1 MAAPSAQ
8 QHPAG
13 PLSSPK
19 VEYALTPIVLLILVV
34 MWVAVLLPPYL
45 RNRGGSGSGSSMHS
59 FRQKLDSLERS
70 APSTRGGGHV
80 STYLPVHG
88 RSVESPQPLD
98 GPLPAGSRHPLQGGG
113 GPRLVPVPRDGV
125 ALLGP
130 DARSA
135 RAESPTEAEAIYLL
149 APAPDLQVE
158 PSAPVER
165 RQGPPAAVVSARAA
179 RKRRRDVLYTLMAA
193 CGLTLLMG
201 LVLGTPF
208 LLLHL
213 LLDAA
218 LGGYVYLLI
227 TLQRSK
233 AERDIKVAFLPHQ
246 NHEAE
251 PSRLLEAG
259 GGWQPGEQM
268 LRRSAN

>member
-1 MAAPSAQ
+1 M
-8 QHPAG
+8 
-13 PLSSPK
+13 
-19 VEYALTPIVLLILVV
+19 LLILVV

-45 RNRGGSGSGSSMHS
+45 RNRGGSGSGSSVHS

-70 APSTRGGGHV
+70 APNARSGGHV

-88 RSVESPQPLD
+88 RSVQGPQPLD

-113 GPRLVPVPRDGV
+113 GPRLVPAPQDGV
-125 ALLGP
+125 TLLGP
-130 DARSA
+130 NGAALSA
-135 RAESPTEAEAIYLL
+135 VPEPEVEATYLL

-158 PSAPVER
+158 PTPEPGER
-165 RQGPPAAVVSARAA
+165 RQGPPQAVLSARAA
-179 RKRRRDVLYTLMAA
+179 RKRRREVLYTLLAA
-193 CGLTLLMG
+193 SAVTLLMG
-201 LVLGTPF
+201 LVLGTPA

-213 LLDAA
+213 LVDAA

-227 TLQRSK
+227 TMQRSK

-246 NHEAE
+246 NHDAE
-251 PSRLLEAG
+251 PSRLLETG

-268 LRRSAN
+268 LRQSAN

>member
-1 MAAPSAQ
+1 
-8 QHPAG
+8 
-13 PLSSPK
+13 
-19 VEYALTPIVLLILVV
+19 
-34 MWVAVLLPPYL
+34 
-45 RNRGGSGSGSSMHS
+45 
-59 FRQKLDSLERS
+59 
-70 APSTRGGGHV
+70 
-80 STYLPVHG
+80 
-88 RSVESPQPLD
+88 
-98 GPLPAGSRHPLQGGG
+98 
-113 GPRLVPVPRDGV
+113 
-125 ALLGP
+125 
-130 DARSA
+130 
-135 RAESPTEAEAIYLL
+135 
-149 APAPDLQVE
+149 
-158 PSAPVER
+158 
-165 RQGPPAAVVSARAA
+165 
-179 RKRRRDVLYTLMAA
+179 MAA
-193 CGLTLLMG
+193 CGLTLFMG